1 MADFIELTEHH
12 DGRKVL
18 VNMEYIM
25 EVRPDE
31 SGSWVYFVAVTGNGN
46 GATSLESLHVTE
58 SYSTLKHKLG
68 L

>member
-1 MADFIELTEHH
+1 MAEFIELTEHH

-46 GATSLESLHVTE
+46 GATSLEYLHVAE
-58 SYSTLKHKLG
+58 SYATLKHKLG